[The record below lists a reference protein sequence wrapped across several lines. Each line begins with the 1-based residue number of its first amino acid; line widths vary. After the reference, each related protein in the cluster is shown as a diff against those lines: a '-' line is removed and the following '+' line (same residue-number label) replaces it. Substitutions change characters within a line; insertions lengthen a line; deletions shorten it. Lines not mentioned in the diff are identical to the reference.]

1 MPNALTQDVQDIVLS
16 LMEGLSCPRSLTVAI
31 LVRYAEWDQVTQLG
45 AIPSHYSNAFAYLDA
60 VAATDL
66 LRKYRDFDLPIDV
79 EALTYDK
86 WVWAELECYKSN
98 ERLSPLLYG
107 GSHGSVYGVAMG
119 DFIVSFRK
127 NVERLIGNGP
137 TTCEGRFGPGATMS
151 DSSRFTLVPDKMS
164 SVPTL
169 TPDAWN
175 HLSSWTTTKWA
186 SASRILGNDPLCIRG
201 NAYFSV
207 PKTARVKRACA
218 KEPSLNGYYQL
229 GLGRE
234 LKYRLKLAGFD
245 LKKGQDV
252 HRQVACA
259 ASISGLLA
267 TIDLSSASDTVCTNL
282 VKLVL
287 PSRWHEA
294 LDSLRSP
301 FTRVNGS
308 WRKLEKFSS
317 MGNGY
322 TFELETVIFAAICMT
337 CLGTNAFPGKNLFVY
352 GDDIIVPTEHAVDVI
367 AALKFFGFTPN
378 EKKTFTEGPFR
389 ESCGG
394 DFFEGVSVR
403 PYQLEEDPNEP
414 QKIISLANG
423 IRRMAH
429 QNHFDSIRWPL
440 LRRAWFKCL
449 DLLPHSIKHCR
460 GPEELGDLVI
470 WDDEA
475 NWSCRQRGSI
485 RYLNVYRPAD
495 YKIVA
500 WEGYAYEVQ
509 MAAALYGVVLT
520 NRKNKSFSYRAT
532 NDPRGLIGRDSVLG
546 YKVGW
551 IPYTGYGI
559 KDYFPPSSIL
569 RKKLPRWGQ

>member
-1 MPNALTQDVQDIVLS
+1 MTPNGLTQDVQDIVLT
-16 LMEGLSCPRSLTVAI
+16 LMEGLSCPRSVSVAI
-31 LVRYAEWDQVTQLG
+31 LVRYEEWDQLTSLVCVP
-45 AIPSHYSNAFAYLDA
+45 AHYSTAIAYLDA
-60 VAATDL
+60 VSATDL
-66 LRKYRDFDLPIDV
+66 LRKYRGFDLPIDV

-98 ERLSPLLYG
+98 ERLSPLLHG
-107 GSHGSVYGVAMG
+107 GSHGSIYGVAMG
-119 DFIVSFRK
+119 EFISSFRK
-127 NVERLIGNGP
+127 NVIRLIGNEP
-137 TTCEGRFGPGATMS
+137 NSFDGRFGPGATMS

-169 TPDAWN
+169 THDAWI
-175 HLSSWTTTKWA
+175 HLSSWTSTKWA
-186 SASRILGNDPLCIRG
+186 SATRDLGHDPKCIRG

-218 KEPSLNGYYQL
+218 KEPSINGYYQL
-229 GLGRE
+229 GLGRQM
-234 LKYRLKLAGFD
+234 KHRLKLAGFD
-245 LKKGQDV
+245 LKRGQDV

-259 ASISGLLA
+259 ASKSGLLS
-267 TIDLSSASDTVCTNL
+267 TIDLSSASDTICTNL

-287 PSRWHEA
+287 PYRWHEA

-301 FTRVNGS
+301 FTEVRKGR

-337 CLGTNAFPGKNLFVY
+337 CLGESARPGINVFVY
-352 GDDIIVPTEHAVDVI
+352 GDDIIVPTEHSRDVI

-394 DFFEGVSVR
+394 DFFDGVSVR

-429 QNHFDSIRWPL
+429 QNHYDTIRWPL

-449 DLLPHSIKHCR
+449 DLLPHPIKHCR
-460 GPEELGDLVI
+460 GPQELGDLVV

-475 NWSCRQRGSI
+475 NWSCRTRNGM
-485 RYLNVYRPAD
+485 RYINVYRPASF
-495 YKIVA
+495 KLVA
-500 WEGYAYEVQ
+500 WEGYAYSVQ
-509 MAAALYGVVLT
+509 FAAALYGVALSMRRNLKFRLT
-520 NRKNKSFSYRAT
+520 PTMDSRS
-532 NDPRGLIGRDSVLG
+532 LIGRDSVDG

-559 KDYFPPSSIL
+559 TDPFPSRGHFKGL
-569 RKKLPRWGQ
+569 YRC